1 MSIDG
6 IVKLGFSGGDNFDIP
21 LLGFGSGAAVVVAAQ
36 VGSAWYPLSRE
47 PQYEGPRRKREIV
60 PEPAQLSEAEL
71 QVQAAYAQYQ
81 ADLVASY
88 SISRQQAMEARK
100 FAKEKAELRGRIEQQ
115 GRKYDRLRRQ

>member
-36 VGSAWYPLSRE
+36 VGSAWYTLSRE

>member
-1 MSIDG
+1 MSVDG
-6 IVKLGFSGGDNFDIP
+6 IVKLGFAGGDNFDIP
-21 LLGFGSGAAVVVAAQ
+21 LLGFGAGEPVVVAAT
-36 VGSAWYPLSRE
+36 VGSAWYTLSRE

-60 PEPAQLSEAEL
+60 PALPELSDAEL
-71 QVQAAYAQYQ
+71 AAQAAFAQYQ

-88 SISRQQAMEARK
+88 SISRQQALEARK